1 MNRSPEALAA
11 GRALAEELGQIPR
24 TPAFTVPSKSR
35 RGRAYPMVLTP
46 DGIAV
51 HVGEGCE
58 GEFFNGPTG
67 CWHSREFTV
76 DLEDFDMTQAVTPY
90 EAPTSPVEI
99 KFSPEQM
106 KVITSTI
113 AKGATPDELQLFI
126 ATCQRTGLDPFLK
139 QIHAV
144 KRYDSKEK
152 REVMAIQVGIDGL
165 RLTAERTGKYAGQ
178 DPVEWLDTDG
188 VWSEV
193 WTAKG
198 SHPVAARA
206 AVYRKDWTHKAVAV
220 CRWESYAQTYRSDNT
235 TKLMPNWERMPDVML
250 GKCAEA
256 LALRRAFPAEMSG
269 IAAAIDSDYDP
280 SADVELQQAIEQ
292 VSSPVDESKVIDS
305 TSRVVESQP
314 PKSGKQA
321 TSQPAAECEHDW
333 KFDEPS
339 TLVICQKCKAVD
351 DESAPGAPGQPAL
364 MGT

>member
-1 MNRSPEALAA
+1 MNRTPEALAA

-24 TPAFTVPSKSR
+24 TPLFTVRSRSR

-58 GEFFNGPTG
+58 SELFNGPTG
-67 CWHSREFTV
+67 CWHSKDYTV
-76 DLEDFDMTQAVTPY
+76 DMEDFDMTQAVQPY
-90 EAPTSPVEI
+90 QAPSSPVEI
-99 KFSPEQM
+99 KFNAEQM
-106 KVITSTI
+106 KVITSVI
-113 AKGATPDELQLFI
+113 CKGATPDELQLFI

-144 KRYDSKEK
+144 KRWDSKEK

-165 RLTAERTGKYAGQ
+165 RLTAERTEKYAGQ

-193 WTAKG
+193 WTGKG
-198 SHPVAARA
+198 GHPVAARA
-206 AVYRKDWTHKAVAV
+206 AVYRKDWTHKASAV
-220 CRWESYAQTYRSDNT
+220 CRWDSYAQTYRAGES

-269 IAAAIDSDYDP
+269 MAAAIDQDYDP
-280 SADVELQQAIEQ
+280 NADMELQQAIEELQ
-292 VSSPVDESKVIDS
+292 APVDESKV
-305 TSRVVESQP
+305 VESTARVLP
-314 PKSGKQA
+314 DTSGKQA
-321 TSQPAAECEHDW
+321 TSQPAPECDHDW

-339 TLVICQKCKAVD
+339 TLVICQKCKAVE
-351 DESAPGAPGQPAL
+351 DESAPSGQPAL
-364 MGT
+364 MRS